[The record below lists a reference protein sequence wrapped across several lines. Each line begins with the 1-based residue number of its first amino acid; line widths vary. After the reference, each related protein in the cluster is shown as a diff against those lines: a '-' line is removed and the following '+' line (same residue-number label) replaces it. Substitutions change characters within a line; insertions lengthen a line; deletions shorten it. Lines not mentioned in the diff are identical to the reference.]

1 MSESSTPSRQHD
13 HLVAALLALLFFG
26 VMVGAQWVDN
36 ELQVA
41 ERVAADQRQAELDAQ
56 FAARLDRA
64 ARQACHDIAGPNTVA
79 TWTPQGELVCPPA
92 LILPIAQGGRP

>member
-1 MSESSTPSRQHD
+1 MSPRALDQLKSF
-13 HLVAALLALLFFG
+13 LVALLVFGLMLVAQLLDNADRLPAL
-26 VMVGAQWVDN
+26 
-36 ELQVA
+36 VA
-41 ERVAADQRQAELDAQ
+41 EDARQAELDAQ

-92 LILPIAQGGRP
+92 LTMPIAQGGQP